1 MAQNTNN
8 KTQGSRF
15 YYKIIEGEFRRK
27 ALATDEN
34 TVKRTTKDGTEVEE
48 FKADSL
54 SGDLVSFELVTQEYQ
69 GKKMTDLV
77 VTLHDIG
84 ETYIIQIPVESR
96 YFQSFVNKL
105 PNMDFSEPV
114 NLMAY
119 KFTPKDKVKPVSGIA
134 IKQDGHKIEDYYNKN
149 NPLPGV
155 PEFPANGDDSEKKM
169 WGLQQT
175 IALKKLLTEQQGRFA
190 DAKEGNT
197 FAQEP
202 ANTKAEDL
210 GDSAPLPF

>member
-1 MAQNTNN
+1 MAQNNTTR
-8 KTQGSRF
+8 TQGSKF
-15 YYKIIEGEFRRK
+15 YYKIIEGELRRK

-54 SGDLVSFELVTQEYQ
+54 TGSLKSFELVTQEYQ

-77 VTLHDIG
+77 VTLYDIG
-84 ETYIIQIPVESR
+84 ETYILQIPVESR
-96 YFQSFVNKL
+96 YFSSFINKL
-105 PNMDFSEPV
+105 PNI
-114 NLMAY
+114 NLNDNIELGSY
-119 KFTPKDKVKPVSGIA
+119 KFTPKDRVKPVSGIF
-134 IKQDGHKIEDYYNKN
+134 IKQNGNKVFDFYSKD

-155 PEFPANGDDSEKKM
+155 PEFPMNGDDSEKKM

-175 IALKKLLTEQQGRFA
+175 IALKKVLAEQQGRL
-190 DAKEGNT
+190 AKEGNE

-202 ANTKAEDL
+202 ANTPAEGED
-210 GDSAPLPF
+210 DIPF